1 MDSCKEFW
9 INLGY
14 LLELNWI
21 PHRFQY
27 MFSSCFLG
35 LCCASGALV
44 FWAILSPFC
53 DQNYSY
59 NDCCMAHL
67 WAHSA
72 AKATATMIAAW
83 LILEPTLRPKLQ
95 LQWLLHGSSLSP
107 LCGQSYSYND
117 CCMAHPWATLRPKL
131 QLQWLLH
138 GSSLSPLCGHSTALF
153 LSPSL
158 FPFSFLSS
166 VSLSHLGMIWYD
178 NMVWCDWYFW
188 KQCYIYNIYV
198 YK

>member
-59 NDCCMAHL
+59 NDCCMAHP
-67 WAHSA
+67 WAHSV

-83 LILEPTLRPKLQ
+83 LILE
-95 LQWLLHGSSLSP
+95 P

-138 GSSLSPLCGHSTALF
+138 GSSLSPRCGHPTALF

-166 VSLSHLGMIWYD
+166 VSLFHLGMIWYN
-178 NMVWCDWYFW
+178 NMVWCVWYFW
-188 KQCYIYNIYV
+188 KQCYIY
-198 YK
+198 K